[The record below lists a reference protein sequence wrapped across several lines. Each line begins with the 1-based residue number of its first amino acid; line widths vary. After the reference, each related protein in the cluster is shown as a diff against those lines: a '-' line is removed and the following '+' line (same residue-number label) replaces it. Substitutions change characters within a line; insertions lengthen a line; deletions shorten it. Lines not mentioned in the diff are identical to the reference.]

1 VTTKERLDRHERQ
14 IAAIRDLV
22 HQGMRLVVDTR
33 KDLRTLASLH
43 VKLAEDQKL
52 LKAEV
57 RAFINSLRRGGNGHG
72 NLP

>member
-1 VTTKERLDRHERQ
+1 VTTKNAATGTERQ

-33 KDLRTLASLH
+33 KDLRTLATLH

-52 LKAEV
+52 LRAEV
-57 RAFINSLRRGGNGHG
+57 RAFINSLWGNGHG
-72 NLP
+72 KLP